1 MRGRPCSICQRNDP
15 AIDAA
20 LVAGNTIL
28 HVAATF
34 SVPKSTVHRHL
45 RNCLEPKIKAAAKVM
60 QRTNEARAP
69 VIRAREIASGAVPT
83 PQEVLS
89 LTSLLDRI
97 GRSLD
102 RLEHSAVAASSD
114 GLHSALAALSGQIS
128 RSVEVAAR
136 MQNIGYK
143 DTPQGQQQAGFSVQ
157 IVIPQ
162 LDTKQTGNSPVTI
175 DCTPERGS
183 EAPVPQ
189 VTARH
194 GAAYDFCLDQDDD

>member
-1 MRGRPCSICQRNDP
+1 M
-15 AIDAA
+15 
-20 LVAGNTIL
+20 
-28 HVAATF
+28 
-34 SVPKSTVHRHL
+34 
-45 RNCLEPKIKAAAKVM
+45 
-60 QRTNEARAP
+60 
-69 VIRAREIASGAVPT
+69 PT

-114 GLHSALAALSGQIS
+114 GLHNAPAAVSGQIS

-162 LDTKQTGNSPVTI
+162 LDT
-175 DCTPERGS
+175 
-183 EAPVPQ
+183 
-189 VTARH
+189 
-194 GAAYDFCLDQDDD
+194 